1 MVNAVCKM
9 MCYMY
14 LCYSI
19 HMAHNSPDMT
29 GEVDVI
35 TNAEVST
42 FLSSQDVS
50 PERYHAIKTLAVP
63 FGQVQRGDQG
73 STPPHLENYKLLQ
86 VSLEILVWP

>member
-1 MVNAVCKM
+1 MSYDVYKM

-42 FLSSQDVS
+42 FLSGCLTRKISCHKNSCCLFWAD
-50 PERYHAIKTLAVP
+50 PEG
-63 FGQVQRGDQG
+63 GQGVHT
-73 STPPHLENYKLLQ
+73 TPSRKLQ
-86 VSLEILVWP
+86 VAISSPYYNT